1 MTERPPFHTK
11 QHPEKNM
18 KVLVIDGQGGGVGR
32 QLAVQIKQAFPDIE
46 LMAVGTNTIATS
58 AMMKGGADTAATGE
72 NAVLVGARK
81 ADVIIGPLGIVVAD
95 SLGGEIT
102 PAMANAVAQSEA
114 KRILL
119 PFKHCDNVIVGVSDY
134 ALGNLIQQAVE
145 ELRKII
151 S

>member
-1 MTERPPFHTK
+1 
-11 QHPEKNM
+11 M
-18 KVLVIDGQGGGVGR
+18 KILVVDGQGGGVGR
-32 QLAVQIKQAFPDIE
+32 QLVTQIKQTFPDIH

-81 ADVIIGPLGIVVAD
+81 ADVIIGPLGIVVTD

-102 PAMANAVAQSEA
+102 PAMANAVAQSDA

-119 PFKHCDNVIVGVSDY
+119 PFKNCDNVIVGVSDY
-134 ALGNLIQQAVE
+134 TLGNLIRQAIE

-151 S
+151 A